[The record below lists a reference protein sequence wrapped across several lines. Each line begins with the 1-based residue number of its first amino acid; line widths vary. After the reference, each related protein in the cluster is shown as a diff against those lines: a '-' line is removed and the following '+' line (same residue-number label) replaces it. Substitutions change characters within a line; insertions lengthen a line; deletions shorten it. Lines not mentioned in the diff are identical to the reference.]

1 MDESAAVSWDG
12 SLEGLFMILDG
23 AYRNGTMPGSPCLTP
38 PDGGVTPG
46 GAGPPGETAGGMA
59 QPELFPD
66 AALRPAAAPR
76 PYRGGNRGAGRREF
90 PPEGRLFS
98 AGGSAA
104 LFPDLRGSVSAAL
117 LLELSADAFDALVS
131 AWMSELPV
139 EGEILR
145 FGWKVLAAAGAVPAA
160 GPFPPDRAAGASP
173 VSGISGAARDTAA
186 VPAAGAIPVPGIS
199 GAAGDTGAV
208 PAAVQGAPVTDAA
221 VFPAAALSRAACP
234 EARREAARAASDRGD
249 PDVRIVLEAAWKV
262 GCEIDRLRGLLRF
275 APVSGGNDG
284 CFGGGKDGLY
294 LARCSP
300 DHYVLPALAGH
311 FTRRFGPRG
320 WAIVDEKRGL
330 ALLRR
335 PGGDPALVPAELFGP
350 PGPAADG
357 CEELWRHDHKTINT
371 ESRNNP
377 ALQRRCMPK
386 RYWNYLPE
394 LR

>member
-1 MDESAAVSWDG
+1 MSRPIRDG
-12 SLEGLFMILDG
+12 KRGEE
-23 AYRNGTMPGSPCLTP
+23 RRGSP
-38 PDGGVTPG
+38 PDG
-46 GAGPPGETAGGMA
+46 
-59 QPELFPD
+59 
-66 AALRPAAAPR
+66 RP
-76 PYRGGNRGAGRREF
+76 F
-90 PPEGRLFS
+90 L

-104 LFPDLRGSVSAAL
+104 LFPDLRGSISAAL
-117 LLELSADAFDALVS
+117 LLELSVNAFDAFVY

-139 EGEILR
+139 EGAILR
-145 FGWKVLAAAGAVPAA
+145 FGWKVLDAAGAVPV
-160 GPFPPDRAAGASP
+160 P
-173 VSGISGAARDTAA
+173 GISGPAGDTAA
-186 VPAAGAIPVPGIS
+186 VPVPGIS
-199 GAAGDTGAV
+199 GAARDIAAV
-208 PAAVQGAPVTDAA
+208 PAAVQGAPVTGAA
-221 VFPAAALSRAACP
+221 VFPLAAFPRAACP
-234 EARREAARAASDRGD
+234 EARRGAERAASDRGD

-262 GCEIDRLRGLLRF
+262 GCETDRLRGLLRF
-275 APVSGGNDG
+275 APVSGGNGG

-300 DHYVLPALAGH
+300 DHYVLPALAEH

-320 WAIVDEKRGL
+320 WAIVDEKRSL

-350 PGPAADG
+350 PGPAAGD
-357 CEELWRHDHKTINT
+357 CEELWRHYHKTINN